1 MKFDFVIGNPP
12 YQEEVAKVETENG
25 QKRSKSIFHF
35 FRFLQMRLRLQ
46 VLLWFIL
53 EDDGFIVL
61 GRV

>member
-35 FRFLQMRLRLQ
+35 FQMRLRLQ

>member
-1 MKFDFVIGNPP
+1 MKLRMVRK
-12 YQEEVAKVETENG
+12 EVKVFST
-25 QKRSKSIFHF
+25 F